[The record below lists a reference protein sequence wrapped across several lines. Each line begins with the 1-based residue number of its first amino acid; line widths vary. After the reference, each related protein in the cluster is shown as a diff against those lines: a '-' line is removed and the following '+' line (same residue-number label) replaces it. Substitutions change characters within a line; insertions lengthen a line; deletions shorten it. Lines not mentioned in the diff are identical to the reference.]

1 MKRFF
6 DALSPWL
13 CLKTLFLF
21 GTPVLFSS
29 AADAQQ
35 PRDTLQALLRSH
47 AEMVRATRAAPLWP
61 GFRPDTIPVAFV
73 LPARGQFLVGWR
85 GDLPTGFEP
94 GPAPGTGWRAFDAR
108 TAASTS
114 IDIAGRSVAQ
124 VSVQRLDMNALAGVA
139 AHEAFHAFA
148 FQADRMNSRFG
159 ERENSF
165 LVASY
170 PVLDSENDALMTLE
184 GRLLN
189 AALSAALL
197 EDARARARE
206 FVAVRARR
214 HGLLGPDLANFENQA
229 EINEGLA
236 EYMLIATTNVLANRP
251 FSAASPALLQELQD
265 VAADPVRSFRLRY
278 YKLGPA
284 QLFLLDKLDPNW
296 KRTFLSEKSTFAD
309 LIAEASGARA
319 VENNAR
325 ATAEQRA
332 DVGALRK
339 ASEARIRQLQ
349 SFRRAQIDS
358 LLARPGTMLVIDV
371 SGLPNRDVNWCGIDP
386 QNLLQAAER
395 VLLHTRYLNACSG
408 RSLSAEFATPVV
420 QDRNVAELRAVV
432 EGELRITSA
441 GAPVTVSSEPV
452 ELNDVSIEAPTFNAR
467 FTRVVLRRAGNTLH
481 IQPRI

>member
-1 MKRFF
+1 MTRFS
-6 DALSPWL
+6 DALSPRL
-13 CLKTLFLF
+13 CLKSLLLVSSVLF
-21 GTPVLFSS
+21 GSS
-29 AADAQQ
+29 AVAQQ
-35 PRDTLQALLRSH
+35 PRDTLQLLLRSH
-47 AEMVRATRAAPLWP
+47 SEMVRATRSTPLWP

-85 GDLPTGFEP
+85 GDLPAGFEP
-94 GPAPGTGWRAFDAR
+94 GPAPGSAWRSFDAR

-124 VSVQRLDMNALAGVA
+124 VSVQLLDTNALAGVA

-148 FQADRMNSRFG
+148 LNAERKTTRFG

-184 GRLLN
+184 GRLLA
-189 AALSAALL
+189 AALSAPRL

-214 HGLLGPDLANFENQA
+214 HRLLGPDLANFENQA

-236 EYMLIATTNVLANRP
+236 EYTLIATTNVLTNRP
-251 FSAASPALLQELQD
+251 FDAASPTLLQELQD
-265 VAADPVRSFRLRY
+265 VAADPNRSFRLRY

-284 QLFLLDKLDPNW
+284 QLFLLDKLDANW

-319 VENNAR
+319 AENSAR
-325 ATAEQRA
+325 AAAEQRA
-332 DVGALRK
+332 DLDALRN
-339 ASEARIRQLQ
+339 AARGRIARLQ

-358 LLARPGTMLVIDV
+358 LLARPGTMLVIDL

-420 QDRNVAELRAVV
+420 QDRNAAELRAVV

-441 GAPVTVSSEPV
+441 GAPVTVSSEPA
-452 ELNDVSIEAPTFNAR
+452 ELNDVSIEAPTFKAH
-467 FTRVVLRRAGNTLH
+467 FTRAVLRRTGKTLQ